1 MIYNSLLT
9 DSNLINFNKNW
20 ETWRSLRTTQ
30 IITRL
35 LNSIKTALN
44 VQNSNDIY
52 LNVDVIPSFWGTKD
66 VQSKRSCNILKEG
79 HTSMLQGLESL
90 QAYLIIHQPIS
101 LRLYHNF
108 WKIQIFILK
117 PCLLIQRSLLFLL
130 KIVTLHLIKSIR
142 KLVLTWLSP
151 MHLNI
156 LFWISELIQAVISF
170 PWSVLVRTSKTF
182 QTVPMN
188 EETSVIMNR
197 LKKT

>member
-1 MIYNSLLT
+1 LIYNSQLT
-9 DSNLINFNKNW
+9 DSNLINFIKNW

-52 LNVDVIPSFWGTKD
+52 LNVDVIPSFWETKD
-66 VQSKRSCNILKEG
+66 VQSKRSCNIQKEG
-79 HTSMLQGLESL
+79 HTSMLQDLESL

-101 LRLYHNF
+101 LRLYQNF

-117 PCLLIQRSLLFLL
+117 PCLLIQRLLLFLL
-130 KIVTLHLIKSIR
+130 KTVTLHLIKSIR

-188 EETSVIMNR
+188 EETPVIMNR